1 MTIAAADCFV
11 QRRGVWPVFR
21 VDGNENEPCVCGTGP
36 LMHHAV
42 WLIAALAV
50 VAHAFQLAP
59 RIKVLWRSNSW
70 LSRLSLQKSTAGKI
84 SEDSLMFVTS
94 YSALNMTREAL
105 LTSPRLFSSPPISL
119 RLALEA

>member
-36 LMHHAV
+36 LMQNAV

-50 VAHAFQLAP
+50 VAQAFSVGSADRGFAEEQLMAVETEIAKTYYGQIFG
-59 RIKVLWRSNSW
+59 RQSDVC
-70 LSRLSLQKSTAGKI
+70 
-84 SEDSLMFVTS
+84 
-94 YSALNMTREAL
+94 Y
-105 LTSPRLFSSPPISL
+105 
-119 RLALEA
+119 